1 LSRNSQLLQVEGVVR
16 HFGGVAALAG
26 ATLDVE
32 EGSIT
37 ALIGPNGAGKT
48 TLFNVVSGFYRPERG
63 TIRFKGERIDR
74 KPPHWIAQRGLVRTF
89 QITKALARM
98 TVLEN
103 VMLAAPDQPGE
114 HLLRV
119 LATPKAVRSRER
131 GVSRRAHEMLK
142 LVRLDALANDYALTL
157 SGGQRKLLEF
167 ARALMSNPTMVMLD
181 EPMAGV
187 NPSLGLQLL
196 EHMRTLRHD
205 LGLTFLLIEHDMEV
219 VMAVSD
225 RVIVMNE
232 GTVIA
237 DGSPEE
243 VRVNERVIEAYL
255 GAHEEED
262 PEQAVEGTTA

>member
-1 LSRNSQLLQVEGVVR
+1 LSSDSRILEVEDVVR
-16 HFGGVAALAG
+16 YFGGVAALAG
-26 ATLDVE
+26 ATLDVR

-48 TLFNVVSGFYRPERG
+48 TLFNVISGFYRPERG
-63 TIRFKGERIDR
+63 AIRFEGARIDR
-74 KPPHWIAQRGLVRTF
+74 KPPHQIAQRGLVRTF

-114 HLLRV
+114 RLLRV
-119 LATPKAVRSRER
+119 LATPRAVRSREHEVR
-131 GVSRRAHEMLK
+131 ERARELLK
-142 LVRLDALANDYALTL
+142 LVRLDALAENYAGTL

-167 ARALMSNPTMVMLD
+167 ARALMSNPAMVMLD

-196 EHMRTLRHD
+196 EHMRTLRND
-205 LGLTFLLIEHDMEV
+205 LGMTFLLIEHDMEV
-219 VMAVSD
+219 VMTVSE

-232 GTVIA
+232 GKVIA
-237 DGSPEE
+237 DGPPAE
-243 VRVNERVIEAYL
+243 VRANERVIEAYL
-255 GAHEEED
+255 GVHSADAQE
-262 PEQAVEGTTA
+262 AVEGTPT